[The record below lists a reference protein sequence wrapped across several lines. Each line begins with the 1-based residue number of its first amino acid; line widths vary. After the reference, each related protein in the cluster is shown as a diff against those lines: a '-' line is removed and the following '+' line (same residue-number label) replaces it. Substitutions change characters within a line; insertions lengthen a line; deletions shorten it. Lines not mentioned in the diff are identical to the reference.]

1 MQITVLPR
9 ERCPASLNLFI
20 LIGSLL
26 AGLLAISVVFALNRV
41 NPAVAIF
48 SIFKGSFG
56 SLYGVKET
64 ITKAIPLILIGSG
77 LAIAYKAKFWNIG
90 AESQLLAGAVVATWV
105 GLNWGPHLPAIV
117 LVPLMFLSAFL
128 GGALW
133 GIVPAVL
140 KIRFGINEVIS
151 TLMLNYIAFEF
162 VKFLVVGPWKG
173 TTKGGYPYTD
183 DLPAAAILKQIP
195 YSRISPV
202 LLILAVAGA
211 LILGWLVYRSRF
223 GYEIRV
229 IGENAHA
236 ARYAGINFFR
246 TSVLLMAI
254 SGGMAGLAGAGQL
267 MSIHH
272 YLSYPE
278 SLSAGYGF
286 TAIIVAWLARLNPA
300 YTVVSALFFAGIIV
314 GGDAIQI
321 SMGMPAATVDVFNGM
336 ILVFL
341 IMGDFFISHR
351 VRIRLGRSVDA

>member
-1 MQITVLPR
+1 MQIDLFPR
-9 ERCPASLNLFI
+9 ERTTASLNLFI
-20 LIGSLL
+20 LLGSLL
-26 AGLLAISVVFALNRV
+26 AGLLAISVVFVLNGV
-41 NPAVAIF
+41 NPIQAIF

-56 SLYGVKET
+56 SWYGIKET
-64 ITKAIPLILIGSG
+64 FTKALPLILIGSG
-77 LAIAYKAKFWNIG
+77 LALAYRAKFWNIG
-90 AESQLLAGAVVATWV
+90 AESQLLVGAILATWV

-117 LVPLMFLSAFL
+117 LVPLMFVAAFI

-133 GIVPAVL
+133 GVIPAVL
-140 KIRFGINEVIS
+140 KIRVGINEVIS
-151 TLMLNYIAFEF
+151 TLMLNYIAAEF

-173 TTKGGYPYTD
+173 ATKGPYTD
-183 DLPAAAILKQIP
+183 DLPEAAILRHLP
-195 YSRISPV
+195 LSRVSPV

-229 IGENAHA
+229 IGENTHA
-236 ARYAGINFFR
+236 AKYSGINFFR
-246 TSVLLMAI
+246 TSVLLMVV
-254 SGGMAGLAGAGQL
+254 SGGMAGLAGAGEL

-272 YLSYPE
+272 YLSYPD

-300 YTVVSALFFAGIIV
+300 YTIVSGLFFAGIIV

-321 SMGMPAATVDVFNGM
+321 SMGMPAATVGVFNGI

-351 VRIRLGRSVDA
+351 VRIRFGRTVDA

>member
-1 MQITVLPR
+1 MQIDLLPR
-9 ERCPASLNLFI
+9 ERSTASLNLLI
-20 LIGSLL
+20 LLGSLL
-26 AGLLAISVVFALNRV
+26 AGLLAISVVFALSGV
-41 NPAVAIF
+41 NPALAIF

-56 SLYGVKET
+56 SWYGIKET
-64 ITKAIPLILIGSG
+64 VTKAIPLILIGSG
-77 LAIAYKAKFWNIG
+77 LALAYKAKFWNIG
-90 AESQLLAGAVVATWV
+90 AESQLLVGAIFSTWV

-117 LVPLMFLSAFL
+117 LVPLMFLSAFI

-151 TLMLNYIAFEF
+151 TLMLNYIAAEF

-173 TTKGGYPYTD
+173 ASKGGYPYTD
-183 DLPAAAILKQIP
+183 DLPAAAILRQFP
-195 YSRISPV
+195 LSRISPV
-202 LLILAVAGA
+202 LLIVAVAGA

-229 IGENAHA
+229 IGENTHA
-236 ARYAGINFFR
+236 ARYSGINFFR
-246 TSVLLMAI
+246 TLVVLMAI
-254 SGGMAGLAGAGQL
+254 SGGMAGLAGAGEL

-272 YLSYPE
+272 YLSYPD

-286 TAIIVAWLARLNPA
+286 TAIIVAWLARLNPSF
-300 YTVVSALFFAGIIV
+300 TIISGLFFAGIIV

-351 VRIRLGRSVDA
+351 VRIRRGRTVDA

>member
-1 MQITVLPR
+1 
-9 ERCPASLNLFI
+9 
-20 LIGSLL
+20 
-26 AGLLAISVVFALNRV
+26 
-41 NPAVAIF
+41 
-48 SIFKGSFG
+48 FKGSFG
-56 SLYGVKET
+56 SWYGIKET
-64 ITKAIPLILIGSG
+64 VTKSLPLILIGSG

-90 AESQLLAGAVVATWV
+90 AESQLLVGAIFSTWV
-105 GLNWGPHLPAIV
+105 GLNWGPHLPAII
-117 LVPLMFLSAFL
+117 LVPLMFLSAFI

-133 GIVPAVL
+133 GMVPAVL

-151 TLMLNYIAFEF
+151 TLMLNYIAAEF

-173 TTKGGYPYTD
+173 ATKGGYPYTD
-183 DLPAAAILKQIP
+183 DLPVAGILNHFP

-229 IGENAHA
+229 IGENTHA
-236 ARYAGINFFR
+236 ARYSGINFFR
-246 TSVLLMAI
+246 TLVVLMAI
-254 SGGMAGLAGAGQL
+254 SGGMAGLAGAGEL

-300 YTVVSALFFAGIIV
+300 YTIVSGIFFAGIIV

-351 VRIRLGRSVDA
+351 VRIRFGRTVDA